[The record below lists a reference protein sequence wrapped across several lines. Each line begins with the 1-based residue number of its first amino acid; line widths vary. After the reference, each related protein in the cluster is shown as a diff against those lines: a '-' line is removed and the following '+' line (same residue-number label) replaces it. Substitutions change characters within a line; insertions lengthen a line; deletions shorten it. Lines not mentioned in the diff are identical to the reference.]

1 MYWEGCPFCCSGPIS
16 SGLES
21 SICYLGR
28 VELLRKERRSGWIVK
43 RMFYGRRRRGAN
55 KISKNRG
62 GEASEDDVHDM

>member
-1 MYWEGCPFCCSGPIS
+1 
-16 SGLES
+16 
-21 SICYLGR
+21 
-28 VELLRKERRSGWIVK
+28 VELSRKERRSGWIVK